1 MEVAGKRLD
10 IDTESA
16 EGESSLCVSCEV
28 ENVKTPACG
37 ACRECNEKMCTTC
50 FRYHLRVKLC
60 RNHVFLSLDEFSS
73 LSLCSGLEDVTRC
86 EKHDNEIIKFY
97 CRSHDIAGCGDCIV
111 LGHTSCK
118 PEYINDLA
126 KSFKDGDT
134 YKSIVKRLEDL
145 EKQKTVCEQEIE
157 KGKYECENM
166 NENALKGLREFR
178 TEINKCLDKAEA
190 RLLSEMKKL
199 KKENTE
205 TQTKIEA
212 VLQSFT
218 SELQEVKQ
226 MLDTQLYRDNALF
239 INAVNCKSKLADI
252 EKKYE
257 QSTKDMTLKGFK
269 FVCNDQMLALQ
280 ESERPVGSLQFCQIE
295 CRTKETTK
303 QKFCVGTRV
312 RHPRKTKKMAYTF
325 PGTVTKVTDTTFTV
339 EWDISYTKTTYNIA
353 DDNSDKLEII

>member
-1 MEVAGKRLD
+1 MEVAGKRVD

-16 EGESSLCVSCEV
+16 VGESSLCVSCEV
-28 ENVKTPACG
+28 EKVKTPACG

-50 FRYHLRVKLC
+50 FRYHLRGKLC
-60 RNHVFLSLDEFSS
+60 RNHVFLSLQEFCS

-86 EKHDNEIIKFY
+86 EKHDNELIKFY
-97 CRSHDIAGCGDCIV
+97 CRSHDIVGCGDCIV

-134 YKSIVKRLEDL
+134 YKSIAKLLEDL
-145 EKQKTVCEQEIE
+145 EKQKTDYEHEIE

-166 NENALKGLREFR
+166 NEKALKGLRDFR
-178 TEINKCLDKAEA
+178 TEINKCLDEAEA
-190 RLLSEMKKL
+190 KLLSQMKIL
-199 KKENTE
+199 RKENTE
-205 TQTKIEA
+205 TKAKIEA

-218 SELQEVKQ
+218 SELQKVKQ

-252 EKKYE
+252 EKMNE
-257 QSTKDMTLKGFK
+257 HSTKDMALKGFK
-269 FVCNDQMLALQ
+269 FVRNDQMSALLK
-280 ESERPVGSLQFCQIE
+280 SRLPVGRLQVCHIE
-295 CRTKETTK
+295 CRTKETAK

-312 RHPRKTKKMAYTF
+312 RRKPKYQMGHTV
-325 PGTVTKVTDTTFTV
+325 PGTVTRVTDKTVTIKWDELNCTQMYDITDDTF
-339 EWDISYTKTTYNIA
+339 
-353 DDNSDKLEII
+353 EII